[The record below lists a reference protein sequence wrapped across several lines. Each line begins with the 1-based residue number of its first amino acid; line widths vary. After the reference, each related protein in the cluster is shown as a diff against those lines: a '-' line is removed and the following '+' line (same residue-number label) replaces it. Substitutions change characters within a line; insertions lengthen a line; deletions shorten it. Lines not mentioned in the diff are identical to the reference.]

1 MTSAENRVSEFSNLN
16 IFWRSITPNPPT
28 RFLPSALEIM
38 PPPVTKT
45 LATALQPYLVCIFVA
60 CLCVLI
66 LAVIGHNT
74 INKSEMSQLQR
85 FS

>member
-1 MTSAENRVSEFSNLN
+1 MTSAENRVSESSNLN

-45 LATALQPYLVCIFVA
+45 PSYGPATLLSLHFCGLLVCPH
-60 CLCVLI
+60 LS
-66 LAVIGHNT
+66 GDW
-74 INKSEMSQLQR
+74 S
-85 FS
+85 

>member
-1 MTSAENRVSEFSNLN
+1 
-16 IFWRSITPNPPT
+16 
-28 RFLPSALEIM
+28 M

-60 CLCVLI
+60 CLRFLI

>member
-1 MTSAENRVSEFSNLN
+1 MTSAKNRVSEPPNLT
-16 IFWRSITPNPPT
+16 IFWRSITPDPLA
-28 RFLPSALEIM
+28 RLLPSALEIM

-45 LATALQPYLVCIFVA
+45 LATALQPYLVCVFDA
-60 CLCVLI
+60 CLRVLI